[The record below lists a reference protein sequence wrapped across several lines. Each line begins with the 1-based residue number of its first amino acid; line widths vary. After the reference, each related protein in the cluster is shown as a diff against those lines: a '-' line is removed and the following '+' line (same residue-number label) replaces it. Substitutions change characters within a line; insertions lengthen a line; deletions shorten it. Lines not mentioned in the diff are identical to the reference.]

1 MLSLAVSDLV
11 VPSEQRYLVVCG
23 ACDLRVEGTAVEA
36 RITPALSMHMGHS
49 SVGFF
54 YCNNKKY

>member
-1 MLSLAVSDLV
+1 MLSLALSDLV

-23 ACDLRVEGTAVEA
+23 ACDLHSLHSSKVEGTSVEA
-36 RITPALSMHMGHS
+36 RIIPALSMYMGHS

-54 YCNNKKY
+54 

>member
-1 MLSLAVSDLV
+1 MLSLALSDLV

-23 ACDLRVEGTAVEA
+23 ACDLRSLHSSKVEGNAVEA
-36 RITPALSMHMGHS
+36 RIIPALSMHMGHS

-54 YCNNKKY
+54 